1 MKNIFGQT
9 LISYILRIAQSMA
22 VHKAL
27 KELNKHMGISCMK
40 HKVYEGGLYQNQEE
54 MNMKKKIVALILA
67 TMMVLSMTACGSKE
81 ESAGESAG
89 KVDSGVQEIIDRG
102 VLKVGCKSDIPKFS
116 LQNTETGEYEGFED
130 DVAYEIAG
138 EIFGCTAD
146 EAKEKDLVE
155 FQGVTAKTRG
165 PLLENGEIDLVI
177 ATFTITDERKET
189 YNFSTPYYTDAVGL
203 LVNKDAGIDSI
214 EDLDGKII
222 GVAQSST
229 TKDGFEAYVKE
240 NGYDVTPEF
249 QEFDGYPALAQALAT
264 KQIDCFS
271 VDRAIL
277 AGYIN
282 DSNMIL
288 EDRFAEQ
295 DYGVASAKEN
305 TELAELV
312 EEKVTSML
320 EDGSMKALQEE
331 WGLQ

>member
-1 MKNIFGQT
+1 
-9 LISYILRIAQSMA
+9 
-22 VHKAL
+22 
-27 KELNKHMGISCMK
+27 
-40 HKVYEGGLYQNQEE
+40 
-54 MNMKKKIVALILA
+54 MKKKVLAMAITMAVTAAL
-67 TMMVLSMTACGSKE
+67 SGCGSTGGTAAAE
-81 ESAGESAG
+81 TTAAGTTAAQTADTTDEAQD
-89 KVDSGVQEIIDRG
+89 KTSGADTDGSDTAAADGQVTADVQKIIDRG

-116 LQNTETGEYEGFED
+116 LQNTATGEYEGFED
-130 DVAYEIAG
+130 DLAYEIAG
-138 EIFGCTAD
+138 VIFGCTAD
-146 EAKEKDLVE
+146 EAREKKLVE

-203 LVNKDAGIDSI
+203 LVNKDSGIQSI
-214 EDLDGKII
+214 EDLDGKVI

-229 TKDGFEAYVKE
+229 SKDGFEAYVAEK
-240 NGYDVTPEF
+240 GLSVKPEF

-277 AGYIN
+277 AGYVN
-282 DSNMIL
+282 DTNLIL

-295 DYGVASAKEN
+295 EYGVASAKDN
-305 TELAELV
+305 AGLAALV
-312 EEKVTSML
+312 EEKVSAML
-320 EDGSMKALQEE
+320 KDGSMKTLQDT

>member
-1 MKNIFGQT
+1 
-9 LISYILRIAQSMA
+9 
-22 VHKAL
+22 
-27 KELNKHMGISCMK
+27 
-40 HKVYEGGLYQNQEE
+40 
-54 MNMKKKIVALILA
+54 MKKRMLSLALSLVMA
-67 TMMVLSMTACGSKE
+67 AALTACGSKAPE
-81 ESAGESAG
+81 TTAAPADTKEAGSSAEADGAAA
-89 KVDSGVQEIIDRG
+89 KDVQKIIDRG

-116 LQNTETGEYEGFED
+116 LQNTATGEYEGFED
-130 DVAYEIAG
+130 DLAYEIAG
-138 EIFGCTAD
+138 SIFGCSAD
-146 EAKEKDLVE
+146 EAKEKKLVE

-177 ATFTITDERKET
+177 ATFTITPERKET

-203 LVNKDAGIDSI
+203 LVNKDSGINSI

-229 TKDGFEAYVKE
+229 TKDGFKKYVDEKGLKV
-240 NGYDVTPEF
+240 NPQF

-277 AGYIN
+277 AGYLN
-282 DSNMIL
+282 DGNQIL

-295 DYGVASAKEN
+295 DYGVAAAKDN
-305 TELAELV
+305 KGLAEAV
-312 EEKVTSML
+312 EKKVTSML
-320 EDGSMKALQEE
+320 SDGSMKTLQDK

>member
-1 MKNIFGQT
+1 
-9 LISYILRIAQSMA
+9 
-22 VHKAL
+22 
-27 KELNKHMGISCMK
+27 
-40 HKVYEGGLYQNQEE
+40 
-54 MNMKKKIVALILA
+54 MKKTLLVLAAALAMAASL
-67 TMMVLSMTACGSKE
+67 TACGTKAEETKAQAETSAAEALAAGTSAEGTSAEVSADASSEAGGKE
-81 ESAGESAG
+81 ETPAASEGGSGEITA
-89 KVDSGVQEIIDRG
+89 DVQKIIDRG

-116 LQNTETGEYEGFED
+116 LQNTATGEYEGFED
-130 DVAYEIAG
+130 DLSYAIAG
-138 EIFGCTAD
+138 KLFGCTMD
-146 EAKEKDLVE
+146 EAKEKKLVE

-203 LVNKDAGIDSI
+203 LVNKDSGVNSI
-214 EDLDGKII
+214 EDLNGKII

-229 TKDGFEAYVKE
+229 SKEGFEAYVAEK
-240 NGYDVTPEF
+240 GLDVKPEF

-277 AGYIN
+277 AGYVN
-282 DSNMIL
+282 DSNVIL

-295 DYGVASAKEN
+295 EYGVASAKEN
-305 TELAELV
+305 TGLAELV
-312 EEKVTSML
+312 ETQVTSML
-320 EDGSMKALQEE
+320 SDGSMKALQDQ